1 MVLLD
6 MTQQSLSLN
15 DGLTLSSYSVTISM
29 SIARCIFPEYNQNQN
44 NSMVKMAEVVADEF

>member
-15 DGLTLSSYSVTISM
+15 DGLTLSSHSVMISV
-29 SIARCIFPEYNQNQN
+29 SIARGIFPEYNQNQN